1 MPEHRKWLLLHL
13 NFGTKYD
20 LSCLQFLPCIGVPL
34 SWLMCTYQI
43 CTQWQGETACGAWR
57 LFQQNKQK
65 NDTSFEFQG
74 HYWHLGYLVQLSN
87 LHGCL
92 LCLPTWTTIRVNI
105 NFLQQQS
112 NLVLLLKCLLFHFPQ
127 ALCPCQSNYNKPCC
141 MLLGLSLTKQ
151 QPWQAPGMARAGRAY
166 RRN

>member
-1 MPEHRKWLLLHL
+1 MYW
-13 NFGTKYD
+13 G
-20 LSCLQFLPCIGVPL
+20 LPCIGVPL
-34 SWLMCTYQI
+34 SWLMCMYQI
-43 CTQWQGETACGAWR
+43 CLQWQGR
-57 LFQQNKQK
+57 LHVVPGFYFSKTKQK
-65 NDTSFEFQG
+65 KMILHLNFKVIIG
-74 HYWHLGYLVQLSN
+74 ILGYSVQVSN

-127 ALCPCQSNYNKPCC
+127 APCPCQSNYNKPCC
-141 MLLGLSLTKQ
+141 MLLRLSLTKQ

>member
-1 MPEHRKWLLLHL
+1 MIVATPQFWYQVWPLMSLVPTLHWGLKECPFPDWCVCTKSVCNDRERLHVVPGFCFSKKKKKRKKIFHL
-13 NFGTKYD
+13 NFKVI
-20 LSCLQFLPCIGVPL
+20 IG
-34 SWLMCTYQI
+34 I
-43 CTQWQGETACGAWR
+43 
-57 LFQQNKQK
+57 
-65 NDTSFEFQG
+65 
-74 HYWHLGYLVQLSN
+74 LGYSVQLSN
-87 LHGCL
+87 LHGSL

-151 QPWQAPGMARAGRAY
+151 QPWQAPGMARAGRA
-166 RRN
+166 

>member
-1 MPEHRKWLLLHL
+1 MTYHVSNSYHALGCPFPDWCVRTKSVRNDRERLHVVPGVCFSKTNKKMILHL
-13 NFGTKYD
+13 NFKVI
-20 LSCLQFLPCIGVPL
+20 IG
-34 SWLMCTYQI
+34 I
-43 CTQWQGETACGAWR
+43 
-57 LFQQNKQK
+57 
-65 NDTSFEFQG
+65 
-74 HYWHLGYLVQLSN
+74 LGYLVQLSN

-127 ALCPCQSNYNKPCC
+127 APCPCQSNYNKPCC